1 MPQLDALTYFSQYVY
16 LLISFVGTYVLVTT
30 FVIPN
35 LVALLKLRQKLNSL
49 SSLTGSL
56 MDASTPNT
64 ETCQLD
70 DYAERLASESWYGD
84 VQKGSQ
90 RVWSHAGSL
99 MQLTACVR
107 LKKLLVGSV
116 LLPYRA

>member
-49 SSLTGSL
+49 TSLTGSL
-56 MDASTPNT
+56 TGGSVSVA
-64 ETCQLD
+64 ETCAPD

-90 RVWSHAGSL
+90 RVWPHAGSL
-99 MQLTACVR
+99 MQLTACAR
-107 LKKLLVGSV
+107 LKKLLVGAV
-116 LLPYRA
+116 LLPYRT